1 MKKILT
7 FLFASLAIISV
18 KAQKN
23 ADIAVQQS
31 TVASEFKTN
40 SLVTEP
46 TATFVSDNKL
56 QGTAKKG
63 LSIMPNAATGDI
75 KIIFSTFQT
84 ADAKIEVIDEKGK
97 KILGQSAALTA
108 GTNSI
113 NVDNFHSL
121 NEGTYTIQL
130 TSNNETHTSK
140 FLYWK

>member
-7 FLFASLAIISV
+7 LLVASIAIISV

-23 ADIAVQQS
+23 ADIAVEQS
-31 TVASEFKTN
+31 TVASDYKTN
-40 SLVTEP
+40 RLVAEP
-46 TATFVSDNKL
+46 TETFVSDNKL

-63 LSIMPNAATGDI
+63 FSIMPNAATQDI
-75 KIIFSTFQT
+75 KIVFSTYQ
-84 ADAKIEVIDEKGK
+84 AVDAKIEVIDENGK
-97 KILGQSAALTA
+97 KVLGQSAVLIA

-113 NVDNFHSL
+113 NIDNFHSL

-130 TSNNETHTSK
+130 TSSNETHTSK

>member
-7 FLFASLAIISV
+7 LLVASIAIISV

-31 TVASEFKTN
+31 TVVSDYKTN

-46 TATFVSDNKL
+46 TATYVSDNKL

-63 LSIMPNAATGDI
+63 LSIMPNAATQNI
-75 KIIFSTFQT
+75 KIIFSTYQA
-84 ADAKIEVIDEKGK
+84 ADAKIEIIDENGK
-97 KILGQSAALTA
+97 KVLGQSATLTA
-108 GTNSI
+108 GSNSI
-113 NVDNFHSL
+113 NIDNFHSL

-130 TSNNETHTSK
+130 ISNNETQTSK